1 MDDLYSQLDSYKD
14 KFKITTNS
22 NPIPLSLKLL
32 DTSSIGL
39 NHSLKDILQQNNAIN
54 ELFKKHILE
63 NEDNILE
70 LNDNLNN
77 YMKIFIKY
85 IHTKNVDFV
94 ESESGSFNTNNL
106 KTLNDKINKN
116 AYVLKLLSLIE
127 MIINKQRELEGKI
140 NQLNMNI
147 ENLELNLLKSF
158 IKQYSYLD
166 ELTNSNKLFLLKD
179 YNIVNNNLKIKS
191 KINALIE
198 IFIIKVI
205 FDKNSIYTENEL
217 KAIFLELI
225 ELLDNSELMHNII
238 TNINTDKTFEKML
251 IKEINYLKYENMQKY
266 EVIKKYK
273 FKTLKDILNDNND
286 SNINEIIKKNEY
298 DIIVYEFFETFF
310 SNLEA
315 KFQRLLTLSKL
326 VDSGSGDNAN
336 TDLVINQLEAFILK
350 IMKFYL
356 IPSFNIK
363 SDHPIKPQHTKIF
376 NIDRSLITGTNASV
390 VTNNNND
397 LLIVPANVLNLKFIL
412 PNLIPIL
419 KLSTNSN
426 FMNAFLNHQYLN
438 EVLLNFTTFT
448 ILKNNNIASVHK
460 MISNFII
467 FYNKI
472 FTLFKGLE
480 FQFNNELLTK
490 IVTNIEKFVN
500 ELMEYIVSYFKQYE
514 INNRSEKKF
523 DINNLEVVK
532 KEIDHW
538 LINHVDIDT
547 VVTCFDMLDQLKNLS
562 QWYENNIIFNVI
574 DEDKDDNIVEQWII
588 NDEEIINNNDS
599 VFSDLTY
606 LPNING
612 VQILSKLNIHID
624 SFMKDKFDKAF
635 INDYY
640 YNKAKYYSLYLI
652 NKCVGNILLNN
663 DSNNNLYLR
672 EDLNTNE
679 NITKINTIVKRLSN
693 EREFM
698 NEFINFSI
706 IHNFMKLKSFNNLK
720 YIIIN
725 LLKLN
730 DIDCNGTINILKLY
744 QLNVNDIIDIYN
756 NNNVD
761 ADVNVVKHLVKM
773 KIVEESDGNQ
783 SILNIRLN
791 ELYKKMGE

>member
-39 NHSLKDILQQNNAIN
+39 NHSLNDILQQNNAIN

-266 EVIKKYK
+266 EVIK
-273 FKTLKDILNDNND
+273 
-286 SNINEIIKKNEY
+286 EI
-298 DIIVYEFFETFF
+298 
-310 SNLEA
+310 
-315 KFQRLLTLSKL
+315 
-326 VDSGSGDNAN
+326 
-336 TDLVINQLEAFILK
+336 
-350 IMKFYL
+350 
-356 IPSFNIK
+356 
-363 SDHPIKPQHTKIF
+363 
-376 NIDRSLITGTNASV
+376 
-390 VTNNNND
+390 
-397 LLIVPANVLNLKFIL
+397 
-412 PNLIPIL
+412 
-419 KLSTNSN
+419 
-426 FMNAFLNHQYLN
+426 
-438 EVLLNFTTFT
+438 
-448 ILKNNNIASVHK
+448 
-460 MISNFII
+460 
-467 FYNKI
+467 
-472 FTLFKGLE
+472 
-480 FQFNNELLTK
+480 
-490 IVTNIEKFVN
+490 
-500 ELMEYIVSYFKQYE
+500 
-514 INNRSEKKF
+514 
-523 DINNLEVVK
+523 
-532 KEIDHW
+532 
-538 LINHVDIDT
+538 
-547 VVTCFDMLDQLKNLS
+547 
-562 QWYENNIIFNVI
+562 
-574 DEDKDDNIVEQWII
+574 
-588 NDEEIINNNDS
+588 
-599 VFSDLTY
+599 
-606 LPNING
+606 
-612 VQILSKLNIHID
+612 QI
-624 SFMKDKFDKAF
+624 
-635 INDYY
+635 
-640 YNKAKYYSLYLI
+640 
-652 NKCVGNILLNN
+652 
-663 DSNNNLYLR
+663 
-672 EDLNTNE
+672 
-679 NITKINTIVKRLSN
+679 
-693 EREFM
+693 
-698 NEFINFSI
+698 
-706 IHNFMKLKSFNNLK
+706 
-720 YIIIN
+720 
-725 LLKLN
+725 
-730 DIDCNGTINILKLY
+730 
-744 QLNVNDIIDIYN
+744 
-756 NNNVD
+756 
-761 ADVNVVKHLVKM
+761 
-773 KIVEESDGNQ
+773 
-783 SILNIRLN
+783 
-791 ELYKKMGE
+791 

>member
-1 MDDLYSQLDSYKD
+1 MDELYNQLDSYKN

-39 NHSLKDILQQNNAIN
+39 NHSLSDILQQNNAIN

-70 LNDNLNN
+70 LNDNLNS

-85 IHTKNVDFV
+85 IHTKNVDYV

-106 KTLNDKINKN
+106 KILNDKINKN
-116 AYVLKLLSLIE
+116 SYVLKLLSLIE
-127 MIINKQRELEGKI
+127 MIISKQRELEGKI
-140 NQLNMNI
+140 HQLNMNI

-166 ELTNSNKLFLLKD
+166 NLTNSNKLFLLKD
-179 YNIVNNNLKIKS
+179 YNIVSSNSKIKA

-205 FDKNSIYTENEL
+205 FDKNSIYTESEL
-217 KAIFLELI
+217 KTVFSELI
-225 ELLDNSELMHNII
+225 ELLDNSDLIHNII

-251 IKEINYLKYENMQKY
+251 IKEINFLKYENLQKY
-266 EVIKKYK
+266 DVIKKYK
-273 FKTLKDILNDNND
+273 FKTLKDILNDKND
-286 SNINEIIKKNEY
+286 SNINEVIKKNEY
-298 DIIVYEFFETFF
+298 DIVVYEFFETFF
-310 SNLEA
+310 FNLEA
-315 KFQRLLTLSKL
+315 KFQRLLILSKL
-326 VDSGSGDNAN
+326 VDSGSGDNTN
-336 TDLVINQLEAFILK
+336 TNLVINQLEDFILK
-350 IMKFYL
+350 ILKFYL
-356 IPSFNIK
+356 IPSFNTK
-363 SDHPIKPQHTKIF
+363 TAHPIKSHNTKIF
-376 NIDRSLITGTNASV
+376 NIDRSVITAANASV

-438 EVLLNFTTFT
+438 EVFLNFTTFT
-448 ILKNNNIASVHK
+448 ILKNNNIVSVHK
-460 MISNFII
+460 MVSNFII

-472 FTLFKGLE
+472 FTFFKGLE
-480 FQFNNELLTK
+480 FQYNHELLTK
-490 IVTNIEKFVN
+490 IVNNIEKFVN
-500 ELMEYIVSYFKQYE
+500 DLMEYMVSYFKQYE

-523 DINNLEVVK
+523 VIDSLDTVK

-538 LINHVDIDT
+538 IINNVDIDT
-547 VVTCFDMLDQLKNLS
+547 VVTCFDMLEQLKNLS

-574 DEDKDDNIVEQWII
+574 NENKDDNIVEKWII
-588 NDEEIINNNDS
+588 NDEELINNNDS

-612 VQILSKLNIHID
+612 VQILSELSNHID
-624 SFMKDKFDKAF
+624 LFMKGKFDKAF

-652 NKCVGNILLNN
+652 NKCIGNILLNN
-663 DSNNNLYLR
+663 DSSNNLYLR
-672 EDLNTNE
+672 EDLSTNE

-693 EREFM
+693 EKGFI

-706 IHNFMKLKSFNNLK
+706 IHNFMKLKRFNNLK

-725 LLKLN
+725 LLKLD

-744 QLNVNDIIDIYN
+744 QLNVNDIIDIFN

-791 ELYKKMGE
+791 DLYKKMGE

>member
-1 MDDLYSQLDSYKD
+1 MEDLYSQLDNYKD
-14 KFKITTNS
+14 QFKITTNS

-39 NHSLKDILQQNNAIN
+39 NHSLNDILQQNNAIN
-54 ELFKKHILE
+54 ELFKEHILE

-70 LNDNLNN
+70 LNDNLND
-77 YMKIFIKY
+77 YMKIFIKH
-85 IHTKNVDFV
+85 INTKNVDFV

-106 KTLNDKINKN
+106 KALNNKINKN
-116 AYVLKLLSLIE
+116 AHVLKLLSLIE

-140 NQLNMNI
+140 NQMNTNI

-166 ELTNSNKLFLLKD
+166 DLTNNNKLYLLKD
-179 YNIVNNNLKIKS
+179 YNIVNKNVKIKS

-198 IFIIKVI
+198 VFIIKII

-225 ELLDNSELMHNII
+225 ELLDNSELIHNII
-238 TNINTDKTFEKML
+238 TNINTNNTFEKML

-273 FKTLKDILNDNND
+273 FKTLKDILNDNNEA
-286 SNINEIIKKNEY
+286 NINEIIKKNEY
-298 DIIVYEFFETFF
+298 DIIVYEFFESFF
-310 SNLEA
+310 TNLEA

-336 TDLVINQLEAFILK
+336 TDLIINQLETFILK

-363 SDHPIKPQHTKIF
+363 SNHTIKPHNTKIF
-376 NIDRSLITGTNASV
+376 NIDRSLITKSSVSV
-390 VTNNNND
+390 VTDNNND
-397 LLIVPANVLNLKFIL
+397 LLLVPANVLNLKFIL

-419 KLSTNSN
+419 KLSSN
-426 FMNAFLNHQYLN
+426 NNYLNVFLNHQYLN
-438 EVLLNFTTFT
+438 EVILNFNTFT
-448 ILKNNNIASVHK
+448 ILKNNNISSVHK

-467 FYNKI
+467 FHNKI

-480 FQFNNELLTK
+480 FQYNHNLLTK
-490 IVTNIEKFVN
+490 IVNNIEKFVN

-523 DINNLEVVK
+523 DINNLDIVK

-538 LINHVDIDT
+538 LVNDVDIDM
-547 VVTCFDMLDQLKNLS
+547 VMSCFNMLDQLKDLAH
-562 QWYENNIIFNVI
+562 WFENNIIFNVI
-574 DEDKDDNIVEQWII
+574 DEDKDDNIIEKWII
-588 NDEEIINNNDS
+588 NDEEIINNNES
-599 VFSDLTY
+599 VFSDLQY

-612 VQILSKLNIHID
+612 VQILADLNLHID
-624 SFMKDKFDKAF
+624 SFMKDKYDRAF
-635 INDYY
+635 IKDYY
-640 YNKAKYYSLYLI
+640 YTKAKYYSLYLV
-652 NKCVGNILLNN
+652 NKCIGNILLNN

-679 NITKINTIVKRLSN
+679 NITKINIIVKRLSGEN
-693 EREFM
+693 DFM

-720 YIIIN
+720 YIIMN

-730 DIDCNGTINILKLY
+730 DIDCNSTINILKLY
-744 QLNVNDIIDIYN
+744 QLNVNDIIDIYS

-761 ADVNVVKHLVKM
+761 ADVDVIKHLVRM